1 MKNNNALKTQETTA
15 IQPARTALESK
26 GGMAPVFVEAEKM
39 LERLAEITGDITKR
53 AYDFFRERGGE
64 FGKEVEDWF
73 RAENEL
79 LRPVPV
85 EITEA
90 DGNIFVRAAVAGFKP
105 EEIEVSVKDNMLFL
119 SGTTEAREEKKEA
132 ETIVREWRSN
142 RFCRQFTLPS
152 PVLADK
158 VTAKL
163 ADGMLELTLPKAEA
177 HEPTKVAV
185 TAA

>member
-1 MKNNNALKTQETTA
+1 MKNTNAVKTQETTA
-15 IQPARTALESK
+15 IQPAKTSPK
-26 GGMAPVFVEAEKM
+26 SNGMMVPVFVEAEKM
-39 LERLAEITGDITKR
+39 LERLTEITGDITKR
-53 AYDFFRERGGE
+53 AYDFFRDRGGE
-64 FGKEVEDWF
+64 FGKEVDDWF
-73 RAENEL
+73 RAENEI

-85 EITEA
+85 EITES

-105 EEIEVSVKDNMLFL
+105 EEIEVSVKDDMLFL
-119 SGTTEAREEKKEA
+119 SGTTEAREEKKET
-132 ETIVREWRSN
+132 ETIVREWSSN

-152 PVLADK
+152 PVMEDK

-177 HEPTKVAV
+177 HEATKVAV